1 MLINPTRQTE
11 VTVMRS
17 LIVLVLSLGLLG
29 PAYAMSDDA
38 AADRTFDES
47 TVDGEQ

>member
-1 MLINPTRQTE
+1 
-11 VTVMRS
+11 MRS

-29 PAYAMSDDA
+29 PAYAIGDDH
-38 AADRTFDES
+38 AADPTFDES